1 MTGPN
6 LDDVLQ
12 QASALQDQLATM
24 RDNLVEIEVTGTSR
38 GGAVAVRM
46 TVGGEFQSIRIDP
59 EVHADGPEEVER
71 AVLDALRD
79 TAFQLR
85 QHTTR
90 QLEGL
95 QDLFGAFQTPPT
107 A

>member
-1 MTGPN
+1 MTSPN

-12 QASALQDQLATM
+12 QASALQDQLAAM

-46 TVGGEFQSIRIDP
+46 TVGGEFQSVRIDP
-59 EVHADGPEEVER
+59 EVHAEGPEAVAN

-79 TAFQLR
+79 TAIQLR
-85 QHTTR
+85 EHATR
-90 QLEGL
+90 QLSNLE
-95 QDLFGAFQTPPT
+95 DLFGAFQAPPT